1 MMDAQ
6 SNQNIRVQVGV
17 HMCMQVRAELIIP
30 GDIGLDQGLPGAQ
43 AVFFGLAHQGL
54 GNGGYGGLTFNG
66 PVRIDVG
73 YLGIPQP
80 EYINRPVTV
89 VYIAGDLP
97 LYDLKTVLI
106 EADLQTAK
114 TGQVGDQVAGRV
126 IRGTQYIGKILPF
139 LININDDV
147 FFLVQIE
154 MSEYCHAMS
163 PACYF
168 RSALPGLIF
177 PFSICS

>member
-1 MMDAQ
+1 MMNAQ
-6 SNQNIRVQVGV
+6 SNQNVRIQVGV
-17 HMCMQVRAELIIP
+17 HMRMQVRAELIIP
-30 GDIGLDQGLPGAQ
+30 GDIGLDQGLPGTQ

-54 GNGGYGGLTFNG
+54 GDGRYGGLAFNG
-66 PVRIDVG
+66 PIRINICH
-73 YLGIPQP
+73 LGIPQP
-80 EYINRPVTV
+80 EYIDRPVTV

-97 LYDLKTVLI
+97 LYDLETIFI
-106 EADLQTAK
+106 EADFQTAQ

-126 IRGTQYIGKILPF
+126 VRGAQYIGKILPF
-139 LININDDV
+139 LIDIYYDV